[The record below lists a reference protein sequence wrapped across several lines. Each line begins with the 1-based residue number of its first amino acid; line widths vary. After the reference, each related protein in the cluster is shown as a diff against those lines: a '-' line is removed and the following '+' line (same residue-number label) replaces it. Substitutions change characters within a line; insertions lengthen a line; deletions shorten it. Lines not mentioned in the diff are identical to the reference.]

1 VLLPLLAA
9 WRVPD
14 PWALLP
20 LALAAAVAWAQF
32 DFYRLV
38 ARLHGLAFALAVWP
52 LQLLFF
58 LGCGIA
64 VPLGLAR
71 HLTRGRAPP

>member
-1 VLLPLLAA
+1 VLPLVLSA
-9 WRVPD
+9 V
-14 PWALLP
+14 
-20 LALAAAVAWAQF
+20 VAWAQL

-64 VPLGLAR
+64 VPLGLVMHR
-71 HLTRGRAPP
+71 KQEETTR